1 MNNKSEQKK
10 YRTKPLTG
18 NSGYTGG
25 KKLSKYGGQY
35 DRVVDGVHYRDR
47 VKHGVR

>member
-1 MNNKSEQKK
+1 MINKPKEKN
-10 YRTKPLTG
+10 YRTKPLAG

-47 VKHGVR
+47 VKKGVR